1 MQVDEVVRQRYAKA
15 AVVQEPALCCPVDYD
30 PEELAHIPAELIEK
44 DYGCGNPAKH
54 VMAEDIVLDLGSGT
68 GKACFIAAKRTG
80 PAGKVIGIDFNPP
93 MLELARKYIPDVAKT
108 LGYEN
113 VTFRSGRI
121 QDLALDLD
129 MVDEFL
135 RNNPVASA
143 EDLAKLESF
152 TRKARTERPLIA
164 DESVSLI
171 LSNCVLNLVDQNSKI
186 PMFAELFRVLRRG
199 GRAVISDIVSD
210 EDVPEHLQRDP
221 ELWSGCISGAMR
233 EDMFLAAFEKAGFY
247 GLEILERSDKPWQ
260 TVEGIEFRSMTVR
273 AWKGKDGPCKERK
286 QAVIYRGPWREV
298 TDDDGHTLV
307 RGERTA
313 VCDKTYGIYLQEPYA
328 SDIIPVEPHL
338 SIELDSAGDFDCGR
352 STIRTPAETKG
363 ANYQETVTNEPTCC
377 GPDPC
382 C

>member
-129 MVDEFL
+129 LVDEFL
-135 RNNPVASA
+135 RNNPVAST
-143 EDLAKLESF
+143 EDLAKLETF
-152 TRKARTERPLIA
+152 TREARTEHPLIA

-199 GRAVISDIVSD
+199 GRAIISDIVSD

-247 GLEILERSDKPWQ
+247 GVEILERSDKPWQ

-313 VCDKTYGIYLQEPYA
+313 VCDKTYGIYLQTPYA

-338 SIELDSAGDFDCGR
+338 SIELDSAGDFDCSRG
-352 STIRTPAETKG
+352 TIRTPAETKG
-363 ANYQETVTNEPTCC
+363 ADYQETLTNEPTCC